1 MGGFG
6 LTPIQQIQQEYSHG
20 FRKKMIREIRGI
32 RGFQSSTNEHKLS
45 RIIFPCSDSCALSME
60 VWHKMCSINYAACF
74 MLHNLCGGGGDA
86 NDCINKFAIFNVGR
100 W

>member
-1 MGGFG
+1 
-6 LTPIQQIQQEYSHG
+6 
-20 FRKKMIREIRGI
+20 MIREIRGI
-32 RGFQSSTNEHKLS
+32 RGFLSATNEHKLS

-74 MLHNLCGGGGDA
+74 MLHNLWGGEGRGDA